1 MKYIVKID
9 AFLLQRQSDFIQSNS
24 SIYLLNNPCV
34 SLFKRKAA
42 SFMGCYSYSAKSM
55 CFFFVFCFFV
65 SSFLAFLNLTALCV
79 WLGLIEIESL
89 LSRPFPLSGFYPY
102 CDLVIGV
109 NYPYSSEFWLFFKVY
124 VMRNVHLI
132 TSLIS
137 NFSA

>member
-55 CFFFVFCFFV
+55 CFFVFF
-65 SSFLAFLNLTALCV
+65 
-79 WLGLIEIESL
+79 
-89 LSRPFPLSGFYPY
+89 
-102 CDLVIGV
+102 
-109 NYPYSSEFWLFFKVY
+109 LFFRFFLSCVSELDCTLR
-124 VMRNVHLI
+124 VVRTN
-132 TSLIS
+132 
-137 NFSA
+137 